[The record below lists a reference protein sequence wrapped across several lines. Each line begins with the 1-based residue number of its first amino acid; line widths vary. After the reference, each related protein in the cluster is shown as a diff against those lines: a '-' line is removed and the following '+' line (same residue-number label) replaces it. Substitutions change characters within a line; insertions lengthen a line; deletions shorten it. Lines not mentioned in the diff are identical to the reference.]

1 MTERTQSQQ
10 KLDELLNIYLENN
23 IARNSA
29 DGSLELE
36 VRFGTKGYRRLTYI
50 DYTNVVKNL
59 KSLNFRDLKSEDFL
73 RINSEYIDVKT

>member
-36 VRFGTKGYRRLTYI
+36 VRFEFKP
-50 DYTNVVKNL
+50 
-59 KSLNFRDLKSEDFL
+59 
-73 RINSEYIDVKT
+73 